1 MSYEI
6 IILICLF
13 KQKCYYLMK
22 KIGTNFVWY
31 GGMKINKWNTEK
43 RVEIMMTKKKNRRK
57 TVKNCEESKR
67 DKEEKEVD

>member
-6 IILICLF
+6 I
-13 KQKCYYLMK
+13 MK

-43 RVEIMMTKKKNRRK
+43 RIEIMTKKKNRRK

>member
-1 MSYEI
+1 
-6 IILICLF
+6 
-13 KQKCYYLMK
+13 MK

>member
-6 IILICLF
+6 I
-13 KQKCYYLMK
+13 MK

-31 GGMKINKWNTEK
+31 GRMKINKWNTEK
-43 RVEIMMTKKKNRRK
+43 RIEIMTKKRNRRK

>member
-6 IILICLF
+6 I
-13 KQKCYYLMK
+13 MK

-31 GGMKINKWNTEK
+31 GRMKINKWNTEK